1 MIRAGLVVIVAG
13 IAGLLA
19 HLVVTVPPG
28 SSGVVTGGS
37 WVAIGIGT
45 LLALAGIADFYDFG
59 FGVFPLAIGIAVIIA
74 QRATHFTEAIHMPQL
89 PLGIVAAVL
98 IGVGVLAV
106 SFSEGVDD
114 AIIRLPF
121 FAAASLL
128 SDIFVDF
135 GPGWDEVLNVTTV
148 SLAAAAAVAVVVVFT
163 EDGLSDSDFA
173 VEHYS
178 SRLLLAAVAGTGLA
192 AVLIAVMAS
201 FELAVFA
208 DVLLTSAAVVG
219 GYLVV
224 PLLVSL
230 VIYWLTGTQAVEI
243 APVSVVE
250 NAIGAMERR
259 LTGIGALAA
268 GLVAVAALVT
278 LFFWGPPGWLL
289 VVLLVTA
296 VVAAAAAG
304 WGGYRAVTELA
315 PLIRSGVTPGRI
327 AVVLETLRRSD
338 PVFRLLPGAGRP

>member
-1 MIRAGLVVIVAG
+1 VVIVAG

-37 WVAIGIGT
+37 WVAIGIGG
-45 LLALAGIADFYDFG
+45 LLTLAGIADNYDFG
-59 FGVFPLAIGIAVIIA
+59 FGVFPLAIGIAAIVA
-74 QRATHFTEAIHMPQL
+74 QRATHFTDAMHMPQL
-89 PLGIVAAVL
+89 VLGIVAAAL
-98 IGVGVLAV
+98 IAAGVIAV
-106 SFSEGVDD
+106 SLSEGVDE
-114 AIIRLPF
+114 AVIRLPF

-135 GPGWDEVLNVTTV
+135 GPGWDEVLNVSTAF
-148 SLAAAAAVAVVVVFT
+148 LAAAAAVIVTVLFT
-163 EDGLSDSDFA
+163 EDGLGDSDFA
-173 VEHYS
+173 VDHYS
-178 SRLLLAAVAGTGLA
+178 SRLLLAAAAGTGLA
-192 AVLIAVMAS
+192 AVLITVMAS

-208 DVLLTSAAVVG
+208 DVLLTAAAVAG

-230 VIYWLTGTQAVEI
+230 VIYWLAGTQTVEN
-243 APVSVVE
+243 APVSVIE

-259 LTGIGALAA
+259 IAGIGALAA

-296 VVAAAAAG
+296 VAAVAAAG
-304 WGGYRAVTELA
+304 WAGYRAVTELA
-315 PLIRSGVTPGRI
+315 RLIRSGATPGRI
-327 AVVLETLRRSD
+327 AAVLESLRRSD

>member
-1 MIRAGLVVIVAG
+1 MIVAG

-28 SSGVVTGGS
+28 SAGVVTGGS
-37 WVAIGIGT
+37 WVAIGIGVLLT
-45 LLALAGIADFYDFG
+45 LTGIAGDYDFG
-59 FGVFPLAIGIAVIIA
+59 FGVFPLAAGIAVIVA
-74 QRATHFTEAIHMPQL
+74 QRTTHFTEAIHVPQPL
-89 PLGIVAAVL
+89 PGIVAAVL

-106 SFSEGVDD
+106 SFSEGGD
-114 AIIRLPF
+114 AAVTRLPF

-135 GPGWDEVLNVTTV
+135 GPGWDEVLNVSTV
-148 SLAAAAAVAVVVVFT
+148 SLAAAAAVTVTVVFT
-163 EDGLSDSDFA
+163 EDGLTDSDFA
-173 VEHYS
+173 VDRYS
-178 SRLLLAAVAGTGLA
+178 SRLLLAAASGTSLA
-192 AVLIAVMAS
+192 AVLITVMAS

-208 DVLLTSAAVVG
+208 DVLLTSAAVAG

-230 VIYWLTGTQAVEI
+230 VIYWLAGTQAVEN
-243 APVSVVE
+243 APVSVIE
-250 NAIGAMERR
+250 DAIGAMERR
-259 LTGIGALAA
+259 LAGIGALAA

-296 VVAAAAAG
+296 VAAAAAAG

-315 PLIRSGVTPGRI
+315 RLIRSGATPGRI
-327 AVVLETLRRSD
+327 AAVLESLRRSD